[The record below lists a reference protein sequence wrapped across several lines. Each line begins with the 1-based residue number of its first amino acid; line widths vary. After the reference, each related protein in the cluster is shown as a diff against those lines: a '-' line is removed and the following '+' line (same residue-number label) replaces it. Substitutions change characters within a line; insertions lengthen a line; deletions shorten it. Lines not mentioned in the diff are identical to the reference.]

1 MVTGGCQA
9 RGDYD
14 SGEKGGNV
22 VAVNLELYRLVRC
35 GVTAGFGARPEGDSA
50 GVWLSGR
57 TFWGV
62 ERLTPSG
69 ACCSEVCW

>member
-1 MVTGGCQA
+1 M
-9 RGDYD
+9 
-14 SGEKGGNV
+14 